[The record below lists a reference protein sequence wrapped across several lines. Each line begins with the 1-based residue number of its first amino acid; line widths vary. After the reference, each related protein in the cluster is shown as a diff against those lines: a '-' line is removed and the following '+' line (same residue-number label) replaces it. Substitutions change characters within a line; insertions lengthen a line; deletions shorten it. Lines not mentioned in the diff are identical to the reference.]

1 MRLAVV
7 GSPLHLVSQVIAV
20 PTTNSTIKKAVSLQI
35 AFRNH
40 EGKLML
46 LNERVEW
53 GSSCLGGWFCRCTT
67 VVKSG
72 MTFCDDMKSSCCQ
85 IILVTEGGRHWWINN
100 HCNYSSDS
108 GRIFTD

>member
-1 MRLAVV
+1 
-7 GSPLHLVSQVIAV
+7 
-20 PTTNSTIKKAVSLQI
+20 
-35 AFRNH
+35 
-40 EGKLML
+40 ML

-53 GSSCLGGWFCRCTT
+53 VSSCLGGWFCRCTT

-100 HCNYSSDS
+100 HCNYRAVTQVILYCRLESNERVLFSFLGFDLGIS
-108 GRIFTD
+108 YDVKTMAS